1 MSIQDLEAEVERL
14 SPSELTIFSK
24 WFAKFAATFC
34 RGSRTRG
41 ARGSLIGRTRPL
53 PALSLNPNTR
63 WLMLS
68 GNEGGRRRPD
78 APAAG

>member
-24 WFAKFAATFC
+24 WFAKFAASFVEEAEHAAW
-34 RGSRTRG
+34 GVSRRKD
-41 ARGSLIGRTRPL
+41 SPL
-53 PALSLNPNTR
+53 PTLSLNPNTR

-68 GNEGGRRRPD
+68 GNEGGRRRSD